1 MTFIVKVFFLIATIS
16 CFYLASVTQT
26 PAKHYFFVLAIWFI
40 YMFINNRL
48 AKNNAQNIKFLSMLV
63 DIFIAFIPL
72 VSYFL
77 FQQFHEY
84 SRWLVI
90 ILLILIS
97 GNLLLKI
104 QISKSSGG
112 I

>member
-1 MTFIVKVFFLIATIS
+1 MIFIIRIFFLIAIIP
-16 CFYLASVTQT
+16 CFYLASVALI

-40 YMFINNRL
+40 YMFINNHL
-48 AKNNAQNIKFLSMLV
+48 AKNNAQNTNACTMLV

-97 GNLLLKI
+97 GNLLIKM
-104 QISKSSGG
+104 QSKLLLDRD
-112 I
+112 